1 MTYTAQEQKLIKTI
15 QKERKLEV
23 KRHGE
28 YVGYAIPSNHPD
40 NELSKEQK
48 QFFNQERKIAEGL
61 VKKKV
66 LQVTSQCRR
75 ITGYDLREEV

>member
-1 MTYTAQEQKLIKTI
+1 MTYTA
-15 QKERKLEV
+15 
-23 KRHGE
+23 
-28 YVGYAIPSNHPD
+28 
-40 NELSKEQK
+40 
-48 QFFNQERKIAEGL
+48 QERKIAEGL